1 MGRQHVAKIEGE
13 HILSITQEKTGNHV
27 AIPVLPPIWEA
38 LNAMAKSSQL
48 AFLVT
53 DKGKQFTSAG
63 FGNWFRECCDEAGL
77 PQCSAHGLRKAAAT
91 RMAENGATTHQLMS
105 WFGWT
110 SVSEAERYTKKAD
123 RARMNLSSGSKLI
136 SRTEIVKPQTQF
148 DKTASNSLK
157 S

>member
-1 MGRQHVAKIEGE
+1 MGRQYVAVVDGE

-38 LNAMAKSSQL
+38 LNAMPKSAQL

-53 DKGKQFTSAG
+53 DRGKQFTSAG
-63 FGNWFRECCDEAGL
+63 FGNWFRECCDAAGL
-77 PQCSAHGLRKAAAT
+77 PHCSAHGLRKAAAT

-148 DKTASNSLK
+148 DKMPSKSLK